1 MTDILQTSHFFDL
14 LRGEESLLVLQHLEK
29 YCRVQ
34 RHTTL
39 HSIIP
44 HIIFLHHAKK
54 SFCVFLEL
62 LEVLQRAKTAI
73 SANIAFHIYTGDRNI
88 QYTAKFCFTDPETF
102 PFNFIFL
109 LQSFSSKPHKTQ
121 PVFVGLNLVGVTSMA
136 CVPSIQSK
144 FSQINKLI

>member
-14 LRGEESLLVLQHLEK
+14 LLGEESLLVLQHLEK

-44 HIIFLHHAKK
+44 HIIFLHRAKK
-54 SFCVFLEL
+54 SFCILLEL
-62 LEVLQRAKTAI
+62 LEVLQRGKTAI

-88 QYTAKFCFTDPETF
+88 EYTAKFCFTDPKTF
-102 PFNFIFL
+102 PFNFVFL
-109 LQSFSSKPHKTQ
+109 LQSCSIRRAKFGRRNVNGLCAIHSIE
-121 PVFVGLNLVGVTSMA
+121 VFT
-136 CVPSIQSK
+136 
-144 FSQINKLI
+144 NK

>member
-1 MTDILQTSHFFDL
+1 MTNILQTSHFFDL
-14 LRGEESLLVLQHLEK
+14 LRGEEILL
-29 YCRVQ
+29 VQ
-34 RHTTL
+34 RHTKL

-44 HIIFLHHAKK
+44 HIIFLHRAKK

-62 LEVLQRAKTAI
+62 VKGLQRAKTAI

-88 QYTAKFCFTDPETF
+88 QYTAKVCFTDQKTF

-109 LQSFSSKPHKTQ
+109 LQSFSSKTHKTQ
-121 PVFVGLNLVGVTSMA
+121 PVFAGLNLVGITSIA